1 MMLQNDE
8 SPVISDR
15 ASSASISVHAPS
27 TRVRALAAK
36 AVRRRA
42 DERAADVMPTI
53 RELQRSGA
61 TSLRAIAAGL
71 NEAGIPTARGCEWSA
86 VQVRNVLVRVQG
98 S

>member
-1 MMLQNDE
+1 MK
-8 SPVISDR
+8 
-15 ASSASISVHAPS
+15 APS
-27 TRVRALAAK
+27 FLGFLNLST
-36 AVRRRA
+36 
-42 DERAADVMPTI
+42 RAADLMPTI